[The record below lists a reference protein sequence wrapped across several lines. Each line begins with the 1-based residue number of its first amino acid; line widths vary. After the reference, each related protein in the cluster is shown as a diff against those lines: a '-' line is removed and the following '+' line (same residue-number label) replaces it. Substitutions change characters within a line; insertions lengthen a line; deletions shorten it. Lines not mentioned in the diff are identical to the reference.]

1 MKRLFHSINTKYL
14 AVCAAVAAFVLTVP
28 GVAMA
33 TESEAAK
40 GVGEAATKVNT
51 EGEAIVIKVLTAV
64 VGLIVFFIIVPKA
77 IKFIRRLV

>member
-1 MKRLFHSINTKYL
+1 MKRLFDSINTKYL
-14 AVCAAVAAFVLTVP
+14 AVCAGVAAFALTLP

-51 EGEAIVIKVLTAV
+51 EGEAIVIKVLLAV

-77 IKFIRRLV
+77 IKFIKRLV